1 MLTPSPFS
9 NMPTKNPAI
18 FTPKSIHASKEV
30 ERNTDMT
37 AEMDTWMAE
46 PTEPAMKDIP
56 NATSPGGLEA
66 AILSS
71 LRASSCSRENFAS
84 KLVKEL
90 YTNDDRLTCNVRGVL
105 GKETFDEKKVT
116 YIQDL
121 TFKNYPC
128 ALAERRAAW
137 GKCIKAIIDSASRAL
152 CRLHAKGKEN

>member
-1 MLTPSPFS
+1 MAETKTMCRASFERLLTAQLDQLKAYLEDLIVLTLSPFS

-46 PTEPAMKDIP
+46 PTEPAMKDIT

-90 YTNDDRLTCNVRGVL
+90 YTNDDRLTCNIRGVL
-105 GKETFDEKKVT
+105 GKEKFNEKKVT
-116 YIQDL
+116 YTGPDI
-121 TFKNYPC
+121 
-128 ALAERRAAW
+128 
-137 GKCIKAIIDSASRAL
+137 
-152 CRLHAKGKEN
+152 

>member
-1 MLTPSPFS
+1 
-9 NMPTKNPAI
+9 
-18 FTPKSIHASKEV
+18 
-30 ERNTDMT
+30 MT
-37 AEMDTWMAE
+37 AEMDTWMTEPTE
-46 PTEPAMKDIP
+46 PTEPAMKDIT
-56 NATSPGGLEA
+56 NATPPGALEA

-105 GKETFDEKKVT
+105 GKEKFDEKKMT

-128 ALAERRAAW
+128 ALVERRAAW
-137 GKCIKAIIDSASRAL
+137 GKCIEAIDSASRAM